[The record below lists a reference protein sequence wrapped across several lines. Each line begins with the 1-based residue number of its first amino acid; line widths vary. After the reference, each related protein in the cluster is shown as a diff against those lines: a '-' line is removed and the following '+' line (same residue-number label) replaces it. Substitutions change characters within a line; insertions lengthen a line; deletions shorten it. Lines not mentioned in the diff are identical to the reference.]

1 MTINKQSIKT
11 NLETDNIYG
20 VDSVDGVYFLQPEK
34 ELKKGDVILYSHENT
49 FDLLKVSAI
58 GENFNSKLEE
68 HWNNLYMKRTW
79 GNVFANTEKI
89 VSLRRQNHVQL
100 TKSEDEEFDRK
111 KHYNLLIDGN
121 HVMVEME
128 GRLNKNQVVLIEG
141 KVYQVSNVDNKQRE
155 VELVDFDNVLT
166 KGLYSVDLKDGKVLL
181 TDDWGEAF
189 DARVLKNNQ

>member
-1 MTINKQSIKT
+1 MTINNQSIKT
-11 NLETDNIYG
+11 NLEINNIYG

-34 ELKKGDVILYSHENT
+34 ALKKGDVILYSHENT
-49 FDLLKVSAI
+49 FDLLKVSSI
-58 GENFNSKLEE
+58 GESFNNELEE

-79 GNVFANTEKI
+79 GNVFKNTEKI

-100 TKSEDEEFDRK
+100 FESEDEEFDRK
-111 KHYNLLIDGN
+111 KHYDLLIDGN

-166 KGLYSVDLKDGKVLL
+166 KGLYSVDLKDGKVFL

-189 DARVLKNNQ
+189 DARVLNQ